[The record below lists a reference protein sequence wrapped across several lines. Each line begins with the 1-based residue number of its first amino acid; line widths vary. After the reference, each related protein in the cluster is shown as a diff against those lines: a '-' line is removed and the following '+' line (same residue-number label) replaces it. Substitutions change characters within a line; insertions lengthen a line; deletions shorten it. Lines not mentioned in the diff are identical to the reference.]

1 MSEVRV
7 ESTGASGFD
16 AFYRNTR
23 DRLLLQTFAL
33 TGDLSASRRAV
44 RDTFVVAWHH
54 WPKISHTADPEAWA
68 RPHAWAHALRRKN
81 ARPFH
86 RERHLDPIAKD
97 TLDALATLSTEQR
110 RVLLLNHLVA
120 VDLVDLAREAG
131 LTLET
136 AESTLQH
143 ATAGFAHARGVP
155 STSIRPYLDQLAEEV
170 AGVRW
175 PRHTIIR
182 RAGSTRRRVHTV
194 AGVSVTVAALIVS
207 GTLVT
212 DPDGARPTLT
222 RETVSATTSPR
233 DPATPPDLPMTAL
246 LPATAL
252 TAVRGLG
259 TRPWV
264 EVRTHDNAAG
274 NGRAL
279 PCQGARYADTGGS
292 ALLVRDFRSG
302 PRRAYQLAET
312 SAGVVAAQRA
322 FETAESWF
330 AGCEDP
336 GTQLLATYDVPDTGD
351 EARLFVLRDW
361 TAPARSLVIGIA
373 RTGQILTATA
383 TSAPGTPGPIEPGQA
398 LLRAGVEAVC
408 GLPAGGACVT
418 GSGAA
423 RAIAPLPLKPHP
435 ELLGVVDLPPVT
447 GVSRPWQG
455 SEVTEVTQNVAA
467 TRCDRASFTGE
478 VAGTR
483 FTRTSTRTFLIPGA
497 DLPPEFGLTES
508 TGVLDAD
515 AAARFV
521 TTVRDRLAR
530 CSDRQIGTEVTRL
543 ASSSSAT
550 RDLTAWRVVSQ
561 VTDDT
566 SVTYLMAILRDG
578 PRVAQVGFIAAP
590 RADLTS
596 DSFVALA
603 RRALDR
609 LGELDV
615 D

>member
-7 ESTGASGFD
+7 ESTGASAFD

-54 WPKISHTADPEAWA
+54 WSKIGRSEDPEAWA
-68 RPHAWAHALRRKN
+68 RPHAWAHALRRRN

-86 RERHLDPIAKD
+86 RERHLEPGNKD

-120 VDLVDLAREAG
+120 VDLLDLAREAG
-131 LTLET
+131 LTLEA
-136 AESTLQH
+136 AETTLQH

-155 STSIRPYLDQLAEEV
+155 STSIRPYLDLLEEEV
-170 AGVRW
+170 RGVRW

-182 RAGSTRRRVHTV
+182 RAGSTRRRVHTA
-194 AGVSVTVAALIVS
+194 AGVGLTVAALVVS

-222 RETVSATTSPR
+222 RDAAAPTAPRSP
-233 DPATPPDLPMTAL
+233 AAPPDLPVTAL

-252 TAVRGLG
+252 TGVRGLAAE
-259 TRPWV
+259 PWI
-264 EVRTHDNAAG
+264 ETRTHDNSAG

-279 PCQGARYADTGGS
+279 PCQGARYADAGGS
-292 ALLVRDFRSG
+292 SLLVRDFRSG

-312 SAGVVAAQRA
+312 SAGTPAARRA
-322 FETAESWF
+322 FDTAASWF
-330 AGCEDP
+330 AACEDP
-336 GTQLLATYDVPDTGD
+336 GTQLLATYDVPGTGD

-361 TAPARSLVIGIA
+361 TAPSRSLIVGVA

-383 TSAPGTPGPIEPGQA
+383 TSSPGAPGDLDPGAA
-398 LLRAGVEAVC
+398 LLRAGVT
-408 GLPAGGACVT
+408 GLCDLPSGGACV
-418 GSGAA
+418 SDDAA
-423 RAIAPLPLKPHP
+423 PRAIAPLPIRPHP
-435 ELLGVVDLPPVT
+435 ELLGVVDLPPVS
-447 GVSRPWQG
+447 GVSDPWQG

-467 TRCDRASFTGE
+467 TRCDRASFIDA
-478 VAGTR
+478 VDGTP
-483 FTRTSTRTFLIPGA
+483 FTSTSTRTFLIPGA
-497 DLPPEFGLTES
+497 RLPAEFGLTES
-508 TGVLDAD
+508 AGLLDAQ
-515 AAARFV
+515 AAATFV
-521 TTVRDRLAR
+521 GTVRDRLAR

-543 ASSSSAT
+543 ATSTSAT

-561 VTDDT
+561 VTDDS

-590 RADLTS
+590 KADLS
-596 DSFVALA
+596 SASFVALA

-609 LGELDV
+609 LGELEID
-615 D
+615 